1 MFQPDS
7 GGCHQHSDHP
17 GGSQQVRQQLEAQA
31 EVLRDSGGQEARDQE
46 EEEVRKEVRKEGCW
60 RRRSRKEGRPLE
72 EEEAQVLCEMN
83 LFVDYC
89 SLESP
94 KLS

>member
-17 GGSQQVRQQLEAQA
+17 RGSQQVRQQLEAQV

-46 EEEVRKEVRKEGCW
+46 EEEVRKVVR
-60 RRRSRKEGRPLE
+60 RKATGGSEEGRPLE
-72 EEEAQVLCEMN
+72 EEEKERRKAAGGADIFCRRG
-83 LFVDYC
+83 
-89 SLESP
+89 P
-94 KLS
+94 IG